1 MPRPRLFLA
10 SRRLPGLAD
19 WLGAGVRRV
28 AFVPI
33 AAEPLPDRAAIVG
46 ELEAALAALGLEV
59 VDLDAADAI
68 VVGGGDPYYLLA
80 RLRATGLDAR
90 LVAAVRA
97 GVPYVGVSAG
107 AMVAGPS
114 LAPQAS
120 VSPFAPPPD
129 LDLAGLALTDAV
141 VFPHRS
147 KAGRAER
154 IARARE
160 AYGERY
166 RIVALADDEVAIEPQ
181 E

>member
-1 MPRPRLFLA
+1 MPRLRLFLA

-33 AAEPLPDRAAIVG
+33 AADPLPDRAAIVG
-46 ELEAALAALGLEV
+46 EVEAALAALGLEV
-59 VDLDAADAI
+59 ATDLAAADAI
-68 VVGGGDPYYLLA
+68 VVGGGDPYHLLA

-97 GVPYVGVSAG
+97 GLPYVGISAG

-141 VFPHRS
+141 VFPHRT
-147 KAGRAER
+147 KPGRAER
-154 IARARE
+154 IARARD
-160 AYGERY
+160 AFGDRF
-166 RIVALADDEVAIEPQ
+166 RIVPLADDEVAIE